1 MIKEEIATAAT
12 RDEAIQKAKA
22 ALNAPIDVDVKF
34 EILQDAQKKVFG
46 LFGGK
51 DAKVRA
57 YYEIPDDAVTSQTKS
72 VPKKAVPAAGA
83 PAKTAVKKSES
94 PVKSVPQEKTEKKEE
109 KKENPQLSPK
119 DDAAIRNYLGTIIK
133 GMGIEDVVISS
144 HEDEEETVYEL
155 TTSESHGVLIGRH
168 GETLDAVQYLVR
180 LFANK
185 NTEGNRKV
193 SINIGDYR
201 EKRAESLREFAA
213 RSASQVLK
221 YGKSVKLEPMN
232 PYERRIIHTAIQAID
247 GVTSH
252 SVGYDAE
259 RRVVITLEEGVQ
271 PTHGDRRKGGYNN
284 RSKGG
289 YNRSNGRGGR
299 KDNSYKPNIP
309 ADRAP
314 KSDTAGSRYGK
325 IEVKKTTTTE
335 N

>member
-1 MIKEEIATAAT
+1 MIATAAT
-12 RDEAIQKAKA
+12 LDEATQKAKA
-22 ALNAPIDVDVKF
+22 ALNAPIEADVQIEV
-34 EILQDAQKKVFG
+34 LQTAQKKVLG

-57 YYEIPDDAVTSQTKS
+57 YYEIPDEVKPQS
-72 VPKKAVPAAGA
+72 KAAPASTRVPADKKPAS
-83 PAKTAVKKSES
+83 PAKAAK
-94 PVKSVPQEKTEKKEE
+94 PAKKEE
-109 KKENPQLSPK
+109 KKIEKAEISAE
-119 DDAAIRNYLGTIIK
+119 DDAAVKKYLETMIK
-133 GMGIEDVVISS
+133 GMGVEDVVITS
-144 HEDEEETVYEL
+144 HEEEEETVYEL
-155 TTSESHGVLIGRH
+155 ATSENYGVLIGRH

-185 NTEGNRKV
+185 NTEGHKKV

-221 YGKSVKLEPMN
+221 YGRNVKLDPMN
-232 PYERRIIHTAIQAID
+232 PYERRIIHTAIQEIE

-259 RRVVITLEEGVQ
+259 RRVIITLEEGVQ
-271 PTHGDRRKGGYNN
+271 PTHADRR
-284 RSKGG
+284 RGG
-289 YNRSNGRGGR
+289 YNRGGRGGNR
-299 KDNSYKPNIP
+299 GGRGGNRSGGYKPSIP

-325 IEVKKTTTTE
+325 IEVKKTTTE
-335 N
+335 E